1 MARPN
6 TLITFISTSEG
17 ADTQNLGLGSWKY
30 IHYGEMSL
38 KQIEQG
44 FASFF
49 TKKIHF
55 TYVMIFHHRISRRK
69 ALFNLP

>member
-49 TKKIHF
+49 TKKNSH
-55 TYVMIFHHRISRRK
+55 
-69 ALFNLP
+69 L